1 MRTDHNDHSSSTHVE
16 ISSEGVEPPSWID
29 TMAGFAQ
36 RVLQRLDLS
45 GMELSL
51 LLCDNETMRRL
62 NREYRE
68 IDAPTDVLSF
78 GQEGEAIPAEGQPPY
93 LGDLVIA
100 LPYVR
105 AQARE
110 VGVSEEEE
118 LRRMV
123 VHGILHLAGYEHGEE
138 TMETREESPMLTLQ
152 EQILEELSEERLF

>member
-1 MRTDHNDHSSSTHVE
+1 MQTDHSDHSSSTYVE

-36 RVLQRLDLS
+36 RVMERLDLT
-45 GMELSL
+45 GMELSI
-51 LLCDNETMRRL
+51 LLCDNETMQRL

-105 AQARE
+105 KQAEE
-110 VGVSEEEE
+110 VGVPEEEE

-123 VHGILHLAGYEHGEE
+123 VHGTLHLAGYEHGTN
-138 TMETREESPMLTLQ
+138 TMETREQSPMLTLQ
-152 EQILEELSEERLF
+152 EQILEEFSEEQLF